1 LPRLSLINWTKHLQA
16 IFKTF
21 FLMVKDLFEKR
32 VSNMGPIGS
41 EAHYSHHYYSFPKLS
56 GPLGPYMTFG
66 GQRMLNWSLNDYLG
80 LANHPEVLK
89 SDAEAAAET
98 GLAYPMGARMM
109 TGNTDLHEELEKQL
123 AEYVGKEDAFL
134 LNFGYQGVMSAVEA
148 MVDPKDIIVYDAE
161 SHACLIDGVRLHK
174 AKGGKTYTFKH
185 NDMESLEKNL
195 IRATKL
201 ADEQNGGILVV
212 TEGVFGMSGAVG
224 SLDKIAELKKKYSFR
239 LLVDDAHGF
248 GTMGETGS
256 GVPEFHGVQ
265 DAVDIHF
272 STFAKSMAM
281 VGAFVAADHN
291 IIMYLKYNM
300 RSQTYAKALPIA
312 MVKGAIKRLEL
323 IKANP
328 QFKEKLWTIVKA
340 LQNGF
345 KERGFDI
352 GVTESCVTP
361 VFLHGDYNLGIVTNL
376 IRDMR
381 EKMNVFCSII
391 VYPVVPKGVILL
403 RIIPTASHTL
413 EDVSYTMECFEE
425 VQRRL
430 KAGEYASET
439 PAVA

>member
-1 LPRLSLINWTKHLQA
+1 
-16 IFKTF
+16 
-21 FLMVKDLFEKR
+21 MVQDIFEK
-32 VSNMGPIGS
+32 VVNNMGPIGS
-41 EAHYSHHYYSFPKLS
+41 EAHYSHHYYSFPKLT
-56 GPLGPYMTFG
+56 GDLGPYMYFNGTK
-66 GQRMLNWSLNDYLG
+66 MLNWSLNDYLG
-80 LANHPEVLK
+80 LANHPEVRK
-89 SDAEAAAET
+89 IDAEAAAET

-109 TGNTDLHEELEKQL
+109 TGNSDLHEELEKQL

-134 LNFGYQGVMSAVEA
+134 LNYGYQGVMSAVEA
-148 MVDPKDIIVYDAE
+148 MVDFKDVIVYDAE
-161 SHACLIDGVRLHK
+161 CHACLIDGIRLHR
-174 AKGGKTYTFKH
+174 AKGGKSYTFKH

-195 IRATKL
+195 VRATKL
-201 ADEQNGGILVV
+201 TEEQSGGILVV

-224 SLDKIAELKKKYSFR
+224 SLDKIVAFKDKFKFR

-248 GTMGETGS
+248 GTMGKTGS
-256 GVPEFHGVQ
+256 GVPEHHGVQ
-265 DAVDIHF
+265 DGVDIHF

-281 VGAFVAADHN
+281 IGAFVAANHD

-300 RSQTYAKALPIA
+300 RSQTYAKALP
-312 MVKGAIKRLEL
+312 MPFVKGAIKRLEL
-323 IKANP
+323 IKNNP
-328 QFKEKLWTIVKA
+328 ELKDNLWMIVKS

-381 EKMNVFCSII
+381 ENMNVFCSII

-413 EDVSYTMECFEE
+413 EDVNYTMKCFEE
-425 VQRRL
+425 VQRKL
-430 KAGEYASET
+430 KAGEYAVNE
-439 PAVA
+439 AVEVLK